1 VEEEVFVLCH
11 PEAMDLTD
19 MASRHPI
26 IRLIINLPV
35 CTHSMVPF
43 LAQAAVASHGVEVVA
58 GYSVAGEGF
67 VGGSGKEWVAWG
79 PLMELGG
86 SAISKGQLN
95 LPWRLTNDRSPLP
108 VIVTNSLKKR

>member
-1 VEEEVFVLCH
+1 MNTVCE
-11 PEAMDLTD
+11 P
-19 MASRHPI
+19 
-26 IRLIINLPV
+26 LIIHL
-35 CTHSMVPF
+35 MEGPF
-43 LAQAAVASHGVEVVA
+43 LGLSSGQAAVASHGVEVVA

-79 PLMELGG
+79 PSMELGG

-108 VIVTNSLKKR
+108 VIVTDSLKRW

>member
-1 VEEEVFVLCH
+1 MVL
-11 PEAMDLTD
+11 MDTVCE
-19 MASRHPI
+19 P
-26 IRLIINLPV
+26 LIIHLMEGPL
-35 CTHSMVPF
+35 MVPF
-43 LAQAAVASHGVEVVA
+43 LVPAVVGFHGVEVVA

-67 VGGSGKEWVAWG
+67 VGGSAKEWVAWG

-108 VIVTNSLKKR
+108 VIVTDSLKRR